1 MVRRKRNMNIRVFL
15 QSELLSDI
23 EVVEIDNSAGSKSLH
38 AACLQ
43 RIKEPHDAKE
53 LLLFVE
59 DDDNEEALADLKG
72 IPDGLRVHL
81 HRLKAIDVTVR
92 YVGKEIKRT
101 FRPSATIARIK
112 RWAGKDFGI
121 LPSDAAEL
129 MLQVSG
135 TDTRPDLDVHVGSLV
150 KKPAHAICF
159 DLVPAPRVN
168 G

>member
-1 MVRRKRNMNIRVFL
+1 MARRKRIMKIRVFL
-15 QSELLSDI
+15 QSELLADV
-23 EVVEIDNSAGSKSLH
+23 EVIEIDSSAGVNGIR
-38 AACLQ
+38 AAALQ
-43 RIKEPHDAKE
+43 LIKEPHDAKE

-59 DDDNEEALADLKG
+59 DDDNEDALNLKA

-92 YVGKEIKRT
+92 YVGKEVKRT

-129 MLQVSG
+129 MLQISG
-135 TDTRPDLDVHVGSLV
+135 SDTRPDLDVHVGSLL

>member
-1 MVRRKRNMNIRVFL
+1 MARRKRLMKIRVFL
-15 QSELLSDI
+15 QSELLTDV
-23 EVVEIDNSAGSKSLH
+23 EVIEIDSAAGANGIH
-38 AACLQ
+38 AAGLQ
-43 RIKEPHDAKE
+43 LIKEPHDAKE

-59 DDDNEEALADLKG
+59 DDDNEDALNLKA

-101 FRPSATIARIK
+101 FRPSATIARIN

-129 MLQVSG
+129 MLQISG

>member
-1 MVRRKRNMNIRVFL
+1 MARRKRIMKIRVFL
-15 QSELLSDI
+15 QSELLADV
-23 EVVEIDNSAGSKSLH
+23 EVIEIDSSAGVNGIR
-38 AACLQ
+38 AAAL
-43 RIKEPHDAKE
+43 RLIKEPHDAKE

-59 DDDNEEALADLKG
+59 DDDNEDALNLKA

-92 YVGKEIKRT
+92 YVGKEVKRT

-129 MLQVSG
+129 MLQISG
-135 TDTRPDLDVHVGSLV
+135 SDTRPDLDVHVGSLV